1 MATDVA
7 RSAGGIVLT
16 TAGLGGV
23 VVAVEEGRAAFQ
35 RILTYTINSMT
46 REIVNVLF
54 LTAGLILTGH
64 AILTPMLMVIIM
76 ITGDFPGMSVTAD
89 NVHASTTPN
98 HWNVG
103 QLTKACAVLGSC
115 LLTFCLGALLLG
127 RFWLKLDTAHLQTL
141 SMIVLVFGSEAT
153 LYAARERRRMWSSMP
168 GTWVIVATL
177 FDIVI
182 ISILAT
188 RGIAMHA
195 LPLGVV
201 AATLLAAFVFAFLL
215 DLVKVP
221 TFRRFHVT

>member
-76 ITGDFPGMSVTAD
+76 ITGDFPGMSVTG
-89 NVHASTTPN
+89 HACSRSA
-98 HWNVG
+98 WVR
-103 QLTKACAVLGSC
+103 
-115 LLTFCLGALLLG
+115 FC
-127 RFWLKLDTAHLQTL
+127 
-141 SMIVLVFGSEAT
+141 
-153 LYAARERRRMWSSMP
+153 
-168 GTWVIVATL
+168 
-177 FDIVI
+177 
-182 ISILAT
+182 
-188 RGIAMHA
+188 
-195 LPLGVV
+195 
-201 AATLLAAFVFAFLL
+201 
-215 DLVKVP
+215 
-221 TFRRFHVT
+221 